1 MNCANKMLF
10 FCYFSFCESEIPAVK
25 DRRDGGGHDKGDGHA
40 DKGHRAERVHS
51 RMLCEDENADAD
63 EHDGR
68 RKDNRLTVLREHFFA
83 GAVLV
88 HKTFDNENRIVVT
101 LTEDKRGEDDIDD
114 IELNT
119 KQLHDGDDPNPTEC
133 HGHKSNQRQPEIAEA
148 EHQEKEHNQAAAQTD
163 IIEVIA

>member
-25 DRRDGGGHDKGDGHA
+25 DRRDGGGYDKGNGHA
-40 DKGHRAERVHS
+40 DKRHRAERVHR
-51 RMLCEDENADAD
+51 RMLREDENADAD

-68 RKDNRLTVLREHFFA
+68 REDNRLTVLREHFSA
-83 GAVLV
+83 CAMLV
-88 HKTFDNENRIVVT
+88 NEAFDDEDCIVVT
-101 LTEDKRGEDDIDD
+101 LTEDKRGKDDIDD

-119 KQLHDGDDPNPTEC
+119 KQLHERDNPNPTEG
-133 HGHKSNQRQPEIAEA
+133 HGNKSDQRQPEIAET
-148 EHQEKEHNQAAAQTD
+148 EHQEQEHNQAAAQTD